1 MVKDWLD
8 RNMITSM
15 ALDLSR
21 TIWSS
26 EVRSLL
32 GKAGG
37 EKSGN
42 QVKSRAPRQCLDRA
56 TWDGWPECVWI
67 LYEGVPAWVE
77 RERRYLEGENPRRSQ

>member
-1 MVKDWLD
+1 MSSIVKDWLE

-15 ALDLSR
+15 ALDLSS

-32 GKAGG
+32 GKAGR

-42 QVKSRAPRQCLDRA
+42 Q
-56 TWDGWPECVWI
+56 
-67 LYEGVPAWVE
+67 
-77 RERRYLEGENPRRSQ
+77 